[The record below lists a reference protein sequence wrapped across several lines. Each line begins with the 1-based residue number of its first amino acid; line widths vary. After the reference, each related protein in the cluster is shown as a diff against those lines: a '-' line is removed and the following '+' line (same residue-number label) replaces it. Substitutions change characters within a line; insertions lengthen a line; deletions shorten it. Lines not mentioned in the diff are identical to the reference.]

1 MMDAVEDYAR
11 KWIKREPDE
20 PELDTLSEWIKAIR
34 SCIQRRIQ
42 KLRCNMSTRV
52 SNPFKNPEVVDAL
65 SSLHDKYVVVP
76 ADKAS
81 NNIVFI
87 CRKHYLQ
94 CLTTELGI
102 DKTTGILHI
111 I

>member
-1 MMDAVEDYAR
+1 MDVVGDYAR
-11 KWIKREPDE
+11 KWVKREPDE
-20 PELDTLSEWIKAIR
+20 LELDTLSEWIKFKAIR
-34 SCIQRRIQ
+34 SCIQKRTQ
-42 KLRCNMSTRV
+42 KLRCTISKGV

-87 CRKHYLQ
+87 CKSHYLQ
-94 CLTTELGI
+94 CITT
-102 DKTTGILHI
+102 DKIEKWK
-111 I
+111 